1 MGAIQSSIN
10 KALGTAAAL
19 KAASTLK
26 ENEKPI
32 TSKGQPKK
40 SLTGEQKQTIKQ
52 WDIMIDAMKA
62 ESLRIQ
68 AKNRAK
74 FLDKKKKQ
82 QMSEF
87 NIRSGMYGQDT
98 NIGNTRLN

>member
-1 MGAIQSSIN
+1 MGVIQSSVN

-19 KAASTLK
+19 KAASALK
-26 ENEKPI
+26 QGEKPI
-32 TSKGQPKK
+32 APKEQPKQ

-68 AKNRAK
+68 AQNRAK
-74 FLDKKKKQ
+74 FLAKKRKQ

-87 NIRSGMYGQDT
+87 NTRRGMYGQDT
-98 NIGNTRLN
+98 NISNTRLD

>member
-19 KAASTLK
+19 KTASTLK
-26 ENEKPI
+26 ESEKPI
-32 TSKGQPKK
+32 TSNGQPKQ

-68 AKNRAK
+68 AQNRAK
-74 FLDKKKKQ
+74 FLAKKKKQ

-87 NIRSGMYGQDT
+87 NTRREMYGQDT
-98 NIGNTRLN
+98 NIGNTRHN